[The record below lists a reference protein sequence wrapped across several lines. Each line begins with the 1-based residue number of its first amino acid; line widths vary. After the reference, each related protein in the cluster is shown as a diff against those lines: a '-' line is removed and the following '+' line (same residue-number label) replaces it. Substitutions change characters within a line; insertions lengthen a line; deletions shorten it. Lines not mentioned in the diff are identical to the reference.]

1 MSKRKLFTEKYLENI
16 FDLGFEDHFDLE
28 DDSLRQTRWIKY
40 QNNIDFLTSLAIVY
54 VWNRIIQ
61 VRTSWL

>member
-1 MSKRKLFTEKYLENI
+1 
-16 FDLGFEDHFDLE
+16 LE
-28 DDSLRQTRWIKY
+28 DDSLRQARWIKY

-54 VWNRIIQ
+54 VWDRIIQ

>member
-28 DDSLRQTRWIKY
+28 DDSLRQARWIKY

-54 VWNRIIQ
+54 VWDRIIQ

>member
-28 DDSLRQTRWIKY
+28 DDSLRQAR
-40 QNNIDFLTSLAIVY
+40 
-54 VWNRIIQ
+54 
-61 VRTSWL
+61 